1 MFDWYL
7 NVNIFYL
14 KLPTLREVLKRG
26 SDWYSNV
33 NFGFY
38 SKRCYWKQVSICIFI
53 NEKTIWTLNCSL
65 LSYRWHHHHHQAWK
79 QWNLDKGIRAYFYL
93 SITHFFCYTN
103 FLNSPSHHVSLSTY
117 LCLFPFFLL
126 SFFLSFFLSRSLHLL
141 DSQENSFPFRGKTS
155 SELKHVLISYSLSSP
170 LSLISSVT
178 RPSQIGKFFKA
189 LGNLTR
195 VYLMFGQILNLL
207 WEFFV
212 PLCILSL

>member
-1 MFDWYL
+1 MNAQLLFAFL
-7 NVNIFYL
+7 SVTPSSSSSL
-14 KLPTLREVLKRG
+14 KTMKSRQGHPR
-26 SDWYSNV
+26 
-33 NFGFY
+33 
-38 SKRCYWKQVSICIFI
+38 I
-53 NEKTIWTLNCSL
+53 L
-65 LSYRWHHHHHQAWK
+65 LSLYNTLFLLHK
-79 QWNLDKGIRAYFYL
+79 L
-93 SITHFFCYTN
+93 SQFSISSCLTLY
-103 FLNSPSHHVSLSTY
+103 VSLS
-117 LCLFPFFLL
+117 L
-126 SFFLSFFLSRSLHLL
+126 SFFPSFFLSRSLHLL

>member
-1 MFDWYL
+1 MNAQLLFAFL
-7 NVNIFYL
+7 SVTPSSSSSL
-14 KLPTLREVLKRG
+14 KTMKSRQGHPR
-26 SDWYSNV
+26 
-33 NFGFY
+33 
-38 SKRCYWKQVSICIFI
+38 I
-53 NEKTIWTLNCSL
+53 L
-65 LSYRWHHHHHQAWK
+65 LSLYNTLFLLHK
-79 QWNLDKGIRAYFYL
+79 L
-93 SITHFFCYTN
+93 SQFSISSCLTLY
-103 FLNSPSHHVSLSTY
+103 VSLS
-117 LCLFPFFLL
+117 LSFFP

>member
-1 MFDWYL
+1 MNAQLLFAFL
-7 NVNIFYL
+7 SVTPSSSSSL
-14 KLPTLREVLKRG
+14 KTMKSRQGHPR
-26 SDWYSNV
+26 
-33 NFGFY
+33 
-38 SKRCYWKQVSICIFI
+38 I
-53 NEKTIWTLNCSL
+53 L
-65 LSYRWHHHHHQAWK
+65 LSLYNTLFLLHK
-79 QWNLDKGIRAYFYL
+79 L
-93 SITHFFCYTN
+93 SQFSISSCLTLY
-103 FLNSPSHHVSLSTY
+103 VSRS
-117 LCLFPFFLL
+117 L
-126 SFFLSFFLSRSLHLL
+126 SFFPSFFLSRSLHLL